1 MCLIIWYHHFLLH
14 FCDSST
20 FLSGELFLG
29 LCCGFLMRRSERIS
43 ATSRRFQCMLECKT
57 YQTRLCQWREKAFVV
72 LVPPKEAIILYD
84 ALPWFSWQKKI
95 IMLYSYAKS
104 LKFYEKINVYLREIR
119 GYCGTS
125 SPSWLHASLPKYS
138 FAMACVSA
146 DWQARPAGG
155 CSWPQAEK
163 IDNYFPG
170 STEQPGFDG
179 VHSTGWGKGTLLHSI
194 RVGTAASLA
203 SNSS

>member
-1 MCLIIWYHHFLLH
+1 MLRHEDSNACSSVRHIRHDSVSEERRHLLRLFHLRRPSYCMMHYLDFL
-14 FCDSST
+14 D
-20 FLSGELFLG
+20 
-29 LCCGFLMRRSERIS
+29 R
-43 ATSRRFQCMLECKT
+43 
-57 YQTRLCQWREKAFVV
+57 
-72 LVPPKEAIILYD
+72 
-84 ALPWFSWQKKI
+84 KKI

-179 VHSTGWGKGTLLHSI
+179 VHSPGWGKGTLLHSI